1 MSFSFSRMW
10 SMLRPRAYSVLHPV
24 NVSKTS
30 TIRTFSVPP
39 FSGRSHSRFFS
50 APSSSAPV
58 STAAHLPP
66 KTGEYDAV
74 GSHPLSHGPLSIGKR
89 ITAYCELSK
98 LKLSTFVVITAGAGF
113 SVAPA
118 PAYDLSTLQLFGC
131 AMLGTLLCSGCANT
145 INQIREVKFDAMM
158 KRTANRPLPS
168 GLMTKA
174 HAAAFAAVC
183 GLSGTGLLYACV
195 NPLTAALGAAN
206 ILLYAGPYTSMKRT
220 TIWNTWVGAIVGAV
234 PPVMGWTAV
243 TGSVAPPALLLAGIL
258 FSWQLPHF
266 MSLACVHPS
275 WFFSGA
281 AFSPFR
287 RYMARNDYN
296 NGGYKMLSCSDPR
309 AAADTAVRHALAM
322 SAMLFALPAAL
333 QYSSVDPN
341 ISHTLGTAAMYGAG
355 CSGLVWAKVA
365 FTRDI
370 TMEWAKKTFLFSLLV
385 VPIIMAAGAVWWLV
399 FSQ

>member
-1 MSFSFSRMW
+1 MTICFSKTC
-10 SMLRPRAYSVLHPV
+10 SMLRPRAFSLMH
-24 NVSKTS
+24 NVSIS
-30 TIRTFSVPP
+30 NASFIRASPVPL
-39 FSGRSHSRFFS
+39 FFTQSQFRSYS

-58 STAAHLPP
+58 STTGHFPP
-66 KTGEYDAV
+66 KTSGNNAA
-74 GSHPLSHGPLSIGKR
+74 GSQPLSHAPLTITKR
-89 ITAYCELSK
+89 ISAYCELSK

-118 PAYDLSTLQLFGC
+118 PVYDLSTLQLFGC

-145 INQIREVKFDAMM
+145 INQIREIEFDAMM

-168 GLMTKA
+168 GLMTKS

-243 TGSVAPPALLLAGIL
+243 TGSVAPPSLLLAGIL

-266 MSLACVHPS
+266 MSLAFVPHHC
-275 WFFSGA
+275 
-281 AFSPFR
+281 
-287 RYMARNDYN
+287 
-296 NGGYKMLSCSDPR
+296 
-309 AAADTAVRHALAM
+309 
-322 SAMLFALPAAL
+322 
-333 QYSSVDPN
+333 
-341 ISHTLGTAAMYGAG
+341 
-355 CSGLVWAKVA
+355 LVWCCALILSQVHGPQRLHKRRLQDA
-365 FTRDI
+365 
-370 TMEWAKKTFLFSLLV
+370 V
-385 VPIIMAAGAVWWLV
+385 VL
-399 FSQ
+399 